1 MTKLNAN
8 DAHYILSLAGLFA
21 IEVCGYSV
29 MSNHLHL
36 VLRNRPDIAEE
47 WSADEIARRWC
58 RIFPPG
64 DDATSEPVEP
74 GVHDL
79 AMLANNSGQVITHTT
94 ILSIRLAADRLE
106 PPNVDALVDCSY

>member
-1 MTKLNAN
+1 M
-8 DAHYILSLAGLFA
+8 
-21 IEVCGYSV
+21 

-47 WSADEIARRWC
+47 GSADEIARRWC

-79 AMLANNSGQVITHTT
+79 AMLANNSE
-94 ILSIRLAADRLE
+94 RLAELRQRLSDLSWFMFRQEAGLPSSLVDAAGAARGASSRVRRRLE
-106 PPNVDALVDCSY
+106 VSRT